1 MTFPAREPGIDPI
14 ALGRVYYPAVATPT
28 LAPKLP

>member
-1 MTFPAREPGIDPI
+1 MTFPAPEPGSDPI
-14 ALGRVYYPAVATPT
+14 ALGRLYNPAVATPM